1 MKMEEKIKAE
11 EIDRRENL
19 FNKILQKPNMKG
31 KMKWFNSTLSND
43 LLSPT
48 IFLKYKYRAGVQML
62 KKGKYELSKLLE
74 SKNMFK
80 PINPVIRNLVETI
93 KKIIIRYKFIIL
105 FDL

>member
-1 MKMEEKIKAE
+1 
-11 EIDRRENL
+11 
-19 FNKILQKPNMKG
+19 MKG
-31 KMKWFNSTLSND
+31 KMKWFNSTLSKD

-62 KKGKYELSKLLE
+62 KKGRYELSKLLE